1 MVQNGAI
8 PALVKHLQAPPLGK
22 GDKCAKFF
30 QHKVETTSAYAL
42 RWLAAKPEHRE
53 LIINSGALNHLLN
66 LLKRYEAGSSSQSV
80 NDLILRAVEAIS
92 KLAEHNSSAAI
103 LVRLEGGIP
112 LLVELLDAYEIHL
125 QGAAAAALCMLA
137 LESKENRNQIVDCGA
152 LPSIVLILKSENADI
167 HIKAVALISVLVR
180 SSRKIKKDVL
190 AAGALQP
197 IIRLLSSS
205 CVWSQMEAARLV
217 GLFAAANSIR
227 KAIVQRGAVRPLIEM
242 LRSPSLE
249 ARELS
254 ASALW
259 RFARNSDTQVGIA
272 HEGGLLALLELLDSE
287 SESLQDVAACALH
300 TLLNNEENVSEFIT
314 IGGFQKLQRGEFTGQ
329 ATKQCVNRT
338 VKRLEQKIRGRVFK
352 HLLLLMRV
360 SENAIQG
367 RVAIALAHLSDPTD
381 QPMILINNNGLEL
394 LLRLL
399 ISSCPKE
406 QLDGALALFKVAKK
420 AMIVPPLDGD
430 STISKPQ
437 VYLSKQYV
445 NNAMQSDVT
454 FLVESRQF
462 YAHRSCLS
470 ASSDTFRAML
480 DGSYQEKDATSI
492 EIPNIRWEI
501 FELMMRFMYSES
513 VEVTPDNAQELLKA
527 ADQYLVEG
535 LKRLCERAIGQE
547 LSMETISTIYELSN
561 DFHATSLKHSC
572 ILFILEH
579 FDEFRSRY
587 SQLIQEIVPAIR
599 DYFSEALTK

>member
-1 MVQNGAI
+1 MASRGDRDHSGHHQPELRGRKRKAEPEPGPIGPCTSLRFPAKWEALLEPVVTEADHAKLVRFVIKMVGVLDRTFSCREDDRIAAQNAILILTALAEKGKCVDEMVQNGAI
-8 PALVKHLQAPPLGK
+8 PALVKHLQAPPSGK

-42 RWLAAKPEHRE
+42 RWLAAKPEHGE
-53 LIINSGALNHLLN
+53 LIIKNGALTHLLN

-80 NDLILRAVEAIS
+80 NDLILRAIEAIS
-92 KLAEHNSSAAI
+92 KLAQHNSSAAI
-103 LVRLEGGIP
+103 LVRMEGGIP

-137 LESKENRNQIVDCGA
+137 LESKENRNQ
-152 LPSIVLILKSENADI
+152 
-167 HIKAVALISVLVR
+167 VALISVLVR

-227 KAIVQRGAVRPLIEM
+227 K
-242 LRSPSLE
+242 
-249 ARELS
+249 
-254 ASALW
+254 
-259 RFARNSDTQVGIA
+259 NSDTQVGIA
-272 HEGGLLALLELLDSE
+272 HEGGLLALLELVDSE

-314 IGGFQKLQRGEFTGQ
+314 IGGFQKLQRGEFTG
-329 ATKQCVNRT
+329 
-338 VKRLEQKIRGRVFK
+338 
-352 HLLLLMRV
+352 H
-360 SENAIQG
+360 
-367 RVAIALAHLSDPTD
+367 
-381 QPMILINNNGLEL
+381 
-394 LLRLL
+394 
-399 ISSCPKE
+399 
-406 QLDGALALFKVAKK
+406 
-420 AMIVPPLDGD
+420 
-430 STISKPQ
+430 
-437 VYLSKQYV
+437 
-445 NNAMQSDVT
+445 
-454 FLVESRQF
+454 
-462 YAHRSCLS
+462 
-470 ASSDTFRAML
+470 
-480 DGSYQEKDATSI
+480 EKDATSI

-501 FELMMRFMYSES
+501 FELMLRFMYSES

-527 ADQYLVEG
+527 ADQYLIEG
-535 LKRLCERAIGQE
+535 LKQLCERAIGQE

-579 FDEFRSRY
+579 FDEFRHRY